1 MQSAGEGRSQLIG
14 QQRFV
19 VGEQRRRDMHLEG
32 TSTGAMLTFGKD
44 EIIIRMA
51 Q

>member
-1 MQSAGEGRSQLIG
+1 MQRPSVIT
-14 QQRFV
+14 
-19 VGEQRRRDMHLEG
+19 HLQG
-32 TSTGAMLTFGKD
+32 TSTGAMLTLGKD